1 MRNIKSV
8 KVQIVMP
15 AYNAARTIKD
25 TFYEIPKKYRENI
38 ILVDDKST
46 DNTIEVA
53 KKLGI
58 KVFTH
63 VQNLGYGGNQKTCYK
78 EVLKENPDV
87 VVMLHP
93 DYQYDGSLTRELI
106 QPIIDGRYDI
116 MLGNRVHS
124 RDQVISDGMPYY
136 KYLGNRFLT
145 IVENIA
151 LGQNLPEWH
160 SGFRAFKKEV
170 LENTPFQKFSNDF
183 IFDQEILISAI
194 NLNFRIG
201 YLNVPCRYFSD
212 ASSIELKRSIDYGF
226 ATVMLLIHYVLYKM
240 GLVKDERFINR

>member
-1 MRNIKSV
+1 MKQPP
-8 KVQIVMP
+8 KVIIVMP
-15 AYNAARTIKD
+15 AYYAAKTLQKTLNA
-25 TFYEIPKKYRENI
+25 IPKRLASEI
-38 ILVDDKST
+38 ILVDDNSK
-46 DNTIEVA
+46 DNTASLA
-53 KKLGI
+53 KKLGLT
-58 KVFTH
+58 VFKHSRNT
-63 VQNLGYGGNQKTCYK
+63 GYGGNQKTCYL
-78 EVLKENPDV
+78 EALKRKPDI